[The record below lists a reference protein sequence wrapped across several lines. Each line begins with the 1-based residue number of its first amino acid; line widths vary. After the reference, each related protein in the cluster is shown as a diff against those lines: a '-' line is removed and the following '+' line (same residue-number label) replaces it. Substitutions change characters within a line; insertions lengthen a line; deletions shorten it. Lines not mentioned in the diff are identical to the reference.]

1 MYLYVNVLNLFR
13 ILHPL
18 TKIKNKVYRLSP
30 KLGHE
35 LETELFLLKNRNYYN
50 NWKNYN
56 RKSLWHW
63 ITEKLNRFLK
73 YFQKNT

>member
-1 MYLYVNVLNLFR
+1 MLNLFR

-35 LETELFLLKNRNYYN
+35 LETELFLLKDKKYYN
-50 NWKNYN
+50 SWKNYT

-63 ITEKLNRFLK
+63 ITEKLTRFLK
-73 YFQKNT
+73 YFQKNI